1 MSRILSLHHVILSTK
16 NRRPVIVPENEHSL
30 YRFITKFLEHKRC
43 FVHAVNGMPEH
54 VHVFF
59 DLNPNIA
66 LSPTVGELKRESSL
80 WMKQS
85 GLFPEFE
92 GWAVGICGLAVSFSI
107 KSKVIKYI
115 EQQKPH
121 HLKATFDDEI
131 QLIYEK
137 NNLRYHPSE
146 LM

>member
-16 NRRPVIVPENEHSL
+16 RRRPVIVAENEHSL
-30 YRFITKFLEHKRC
+30 HRFITKFLESKKC
-43 FVHAVNGMPEH
+43 FVHAVNGMADH

-66 LSPTVGELKRESSL
+66 LSPMVGELKRESSL

-85 GLFPEFE
+85 GLFPDFE
-92 GWAVGICGLAVSFSI
+92 GWAVGICALGVSFSI
-107 KSKVIKYI
+107 KPRVIQYI
-115 EQQKPH
+115 DGQKSH
-121 HLKATFDDEI
+121 HQKTTFDDEI
-131 QLIYEK
+131 QIIYK
-137 NNLRYHPSE
+137 ANNLVYHPSE